1 MKKIEIDEGYFF
13 GMGVFETIAV
23 EAGTPVFLKEHL
35 QRMRKG
41 LEVLQITSSSFEN
54 LTEQDILQ
62 KCKTL
67 PFERGVLK
75 ICVSNQ
81 NMFFQTRENFYHA
94 EQYQTGFSVKLA
106 SVRRN
111 ETSPFTYIKSLN
123 CGDNILTKR
132 LIAKEG
138 ADEAIF
144 LNTEGKLA
152 EGAVSNIFF
161 IKGEKIY
168 TPTVG
173 SGILP
178 GVMRDYIIKTYSVI
192 EKEIKLDEIAAYDE
206 MFLTNSLMGIMPVRM
221 FENYAF
227 ASMECGQKLARE
239 YFNKFTSFKI

>member
-23 EAGTPVFLKEHL
+23 ESGTPVFLKEHL

-41 LEVLQITSSSFEN
+41 LEVLQITSSPFEN

-81 NMFFQTRENFYHA
+81 NMFFQTRENFYHV

-227 ASMECGQKLARE
+227 ATMECGQKLARE